1 MFVAGFISVMLFVGG
16 GIATP
21 YNTYAAIGLYVS
33 SPIPILIYRVTRSHS
48 QPEQEAEPPKE
59 PPPTEDPVAPTLDEP
74 SAV

>member
-33 SPIPILIYRVTRSHS
+33 SPLPILIYRVTRSY
-48 QPEQEAEPPKE
+48 PKAEAEPP
-59 PPPTEDPVAPTLDEP
+59 PAEDPVAPTLDEP